1 MSKSVK
7 KAKEILQKHKVVRPP
22 VPVNR
27 IAKAMGAVLCFE
39 PFKGAD
45 DISGILYRDGDSKI
59 IGINSAHSPT
69 RQRFSIAHEI
79 GHMVLHE
86 RDLFVDKVV
95 KVNFRDGTS
104 SLAVDREEIA
114 ANAFAAEL
122 LMPDK
127 FVRTEIVRLFN
138 KKSVLDS
145 EDLIN
150 KLAGT
155 FKVSLQAME
164 YRLNN
169 LGILTTQ

>member
-1 MSKSVK
+1 M
-7 KAKEILQKHKVVRPP
+7 
-22 VPVNR
+22 
-27 IAKAMGAVLCFE
+27 
-39 PFKGAD
+39 
-45 DISGILYRDGDSKI
+45 
-59 IGINSAHSPT
+59 
-69 RQRFSIAHEI
+69 
-79 GHMVLHE
+79 
-86 RDLFVDKVV
+86 
-95 KVNFRDGTS
+95 
-104 SLAVDREEIA
+104 DREEIA

-138 KKSVLDS
+138 KKSVLDR

-155 FKVSLQAME
+155 FKVSVQAME